1 MITEVIAKDEIY
13 AAKELL
19 YEAHSIAIVT
29 HIGPDGDA
37 LGSSLG
43 LYHLLKTIGKETV
56 AVITPNDFPD
66 FLKWMPGATNIINY
80 EAQNEEADTIIDN
93 TDLIVCLDF
102 NTPSRTGKMGDK
114 LISSKAK
121 KLMIDH
127 HLYPSDLA
135 QVVISYPH
143 ISSTSELVFR
153 LICRMGHFS
162 DINLPCAECIYTGMM
177 TDTGNFSYNSN
188 QPEIY
193 TIMAELLKKGV
204 NKDQIYQNVFN
215 HYSEGRMRLMGYCLY
230 KKMKTYPQYHTALI
244 TLSGKELYP
253 FNYQTGDTEGFV
265 NMPLSIQGI
274 QFSVLMR
281 EDKDKIKIS
290 LRSQGEFPCN
300 ELAAQLFN
308 GGGHLN
314 ASGGESY
321 TSLEEAIQ
329 LFEEALPAYFE
340 KHKDKIID

>member
-1 MITEVIAKDEIY
+1 MITEVIAKEEINE
-13 AAKELL
+13 AKELL

-43 LYHLLKTIGKETV
+43 LYHLLKTIGKDTV
-56 AVITPNDFPD
+56 AVITPNDFPG
-66 FLKWMPGATNIINY
+66 FLKWMPGAANVINY
-80 EAQNEEADTIIDN
+80 EMQTDEADMILDN

-102 NTPSRTGKMGDK
+102 NTPSRTGKMCDK
-114 LISSKAK
+114 LVESKAK
-121 KLMIDH
+121 KLMVDH

-204 NKDQIYQNVFN
+204 NKDQIYHNVFN

-230 KKMKTYPQYHTALI
+230 HKMKVYPEYHTALI

-253 FNYQTGDTEGFV
+253 FNFQSGDAEGFV
-265 NMPLSIQGI
+265 NMPLSIQGV
-274 QFSVLMR
+274 QFSVMMR

-290 LRSQGEFPCN
+290 LRSQGAFPCN
-300 ELAAQLFN
+300 ELAANLFN

-321 TSLEEAIQ
+321 TSLEETID
-329 LFEEALPAYFE
+329 LFEKALPEYYE
-340 KHKDKIID
+340 QHKDKIIQ

>member
-1 MITEVIAKDEIY
+1 MITEVIAKEEINK
-13 AAKELL
+13 AKELL

-66 FLKWMPGATNIINY
+66 FLKWMPGAANIINY
-80 EAQNEEADTIIDN
+80 EEKSEEADLIINN

-114 LISSKAK
+114 LIASKAK

-127 HLYPSDLA
+127 HLFPSDLA

-162 DINLPCAECIYTGMM
+162 DINLQCAECIYTGMM

-193 TIMAELLKKGV
+193 TIITELLKKGV
-204 NKDQIYQNVFN
+204 NKDLIYQNVFN
-215 HYSEGRMRLMGYCLY
+215 HYSEGRMKLMGYALY
-230 KKMKTYPQYHTALI
+230 KKMKTFPQFHTALI
-244 TLSGKELYP
+244 TLSGQELYP
-253 FNYQTGDTEGFV
+253 FNFQSGDAEGLV
-265 NMPLSIQGI
+265 NLPLSIKGI
-274 QFSVLMR
+274 QFSVMMR

-300 ELAAQLFN
+300 ELATQLFN

-321 TSLEEAIQ
+321 TSLEEAIR
-329 LFEEALPAYFE
+329 LFEEALPDYFE
-340 KHKDKIID
+340 KHKDKII